1 MADPYQV
8 LGVDR
13 SATDEEIKRAY
24 RRLAKQYHP
33 DANPGD
39 EYAAKKMQE
48 INDAYDQIKN
58 PEKYRGPNPGGS
70 QGYNPYGQS
79 GYGGYGN
86 YGGYGYG
93 PFGGYYQQQR
103 QYQQKYADSHLQAA
117 YNYILYR
124 RYREA
129 LNVLTQFEGAHGAE
143 WYYLSALANHG
154 LGSQVTAL
162 EHIRKAVSMDP
173 DNQEYL
179 RALDRMEHGGDT
191 YRQQAGNFQGF
202 DLRMNPC
209 TTLCLCM
216 LCNQMCPGFGYY
228 WMCC

>member
-1 MADPYQV
+1 MDPYQI

-13 SATDEEIKRAY
+13 NATDEEIKRAY

-48 INDAYDQIKN
+48 INDAYDRIKN
-58 PEKYRGPNPGGS
+58 PERYQGGAS
-70 QGYNPYGQS
+70 QSSNPYGQS
-79 GYGGYGN
+79 YGGYS
-86 YGGYGYG
+86 YD
-93 PFGGYYQQQR
+93 PFRGYYQR
-103 QYQQKYADSHLQAA
+103 QSYSQKYADSHLQAA

-129 LNVLTQFEGAHGAE
+129 LNVLEQFEGAKNAA

-154 LGSQVTAL
+154 LGNQVTAL
-162 EHIRKAVSMDP
+162 EHMRKAVSMEP

-179 RALDRMEHGGDT
+179 NALDRMEHGGDT
-191 YRQQAGNFQGF
+191 YRRQAGNFRGF
-202 DLRMNPC
+202 DLGMNPC

-216 LCNQMCPGFGYY
+216 LCNRLCPGLGYY
-228 WMCC
+228 FLCC

>member
-1 MADPYQV
+1 MDPYQI

-13 SATDEEIKRAY
+13 NATDEEIKRAY

-48 INDAYDQIKN
+48 INDAYDRIKN
-58 PEKYRGPNPGGS
+58 PEKNQGAASGG

-79 GYGGYGN
+79 
-86 YGGYGYG
+86 YGYD
-93 PFGGYYQQQR
+93 PFRGYYQR
-103 QYQQKYADSHLQAA
+103 QSYGQKYADSHLQAA
-117 YNYILYR
+117 HNYILYR

-129 LNVLTQFEGAHGAE
+129 LNVLSQAEGARGAA
-143 WYYLSALANHG
+143 WYYLSALANQG
-154 LGSQVTAL
+154 LGNQVTAL
-162 EHIRKAVSMDP
+162 EHMRKAVSMEP

-179 RALDRMEHGGDT
+179 NALNRMEHGGDA
-191 YRQQAGNFQGF
+191 YRRTAGNFNGF

-209 TTLCLCM
+209 ATLCLCM
-216 LCNQMCPGFGYY
+216 LCNRMCPGMGY
-228 WMCC
+228 WFLCC

>member
-13 SATDEEIKRAY
+13 DASDEEIKRAY
-24 RRLAKQYHP
+24 RKLAKKYHP

-39 EYAAKKMQE
+39 EAAAKKMQE

-58 PEKYRGPNPGGS
+58 PEKYRGQTAGGS
-70 QGYNPYGQS
+70 RSYNPYGQT
-79 GYGGYGN
+79 G

-103 QYQQKYADSHLQAA
+103 SYGQRYEDSHLQAA

-129 LNVLTQFEGAHGAE
+129 VNVLDQMSENRGAQ
-143 WYYLSALANHG
+143 WYYLSALANQG
-154 LGSQVTAL
+154 LGNQVTAL
-162 EHIRKAVSMDP
+162 EHMRKAVSMDP

-179 RALDRMEHGGDT
+179 NALDRMEHGGDA
-191 YRQQAGNFQGF
+191 YRRQAGNFQGF
-202 DLRMNPC
+202 DVRMNPC
-209 TTLCLCM
+209 TSLCLCYM
-216 LCNQMCPGFGYY
+216 CNMFCGRGGWIF
-228 WMCC
+228 CC

>member
-1 MADPYQV
+1 MDPYQI

-13 SATDEEIKRAY
+13 DATDEEIKRAY

-39 EYAAKKMQE
+39 ENAAKKMQE
-48 INDAYDQIKN
+48 INDAYDRIKN
-58 PEKYRGPNPGGS
+58 PEKQQSAGGS

-79 GYGGYGN
+79 
-86 YGGYGYG
+86 YGGYGYN

-103 QYQQKYADSHLQAA
+103 SYHQKYADSHLQAA

-129 LNVLTQFEGAHGAE
+129 LNVLTQFEGVKGAA
-143 WYYLSALANHG
+143 WYYLSALANQG
-154 LGSQVTAL
+154 LGNQVTAL
-162 EHIRKAVSMDP
+162 EHMRKAVSMEP

-179 RALDRMEHGGDT
+179 NALDRMEHGGDA
-191 YRQQAGNFQGF
+191 YRRQAGNFQGF
-202 DLRMNPC
+202 NLGMNPC
-209 TTLCLCM
+209 ATLCLCM
-216 LCNQMCPGFGYY
+216 LCNRICPGLGYY
-228 WMCC
+228 FLCC

>member
-1 MADPYQV
+1 MDPYQI

-13 SATDEEIKRAY
+13 DASDEEIKRAY

-48 INDAYDQIKN
+48 INDAYDRIKN
-58 PEKYRGPNPGGS
+58 PEKYRGGASGTN
-70 QGYNPYGQS
+70 QGYNPYGQR
-79 GYGGYGN
+79 
-86 YGGYGYG
+86 YGYD
-93 PFGGYYQQQR
+93 PFRGYYQQRQSYNQR
-103 QYQQKYADSHLQAA
+103 YADSHLQAA

-129 LNVLTQFEGAHGAE
+129 LNVLAQFEGAKNAA
-143 WYYLSALANHG
+143 WYYLSALANQG
-154 LGSQVTAL
+154 MGNQVTAL
-162 EHIRKAVSMDP
+162 EHMRKAVSMEP

-179 RALDRMEHGGDT
+179 NALDRMEHGGDA
-191 YRQQAGNFQGF
+191 YRRTAGNFNGF

-209 TTLCLCM
+209 ATLCLCM
-216 LCNQMCPGFGYY
+216 LCNRMCPGLGYY
-228 WMCC
+228 FLCC

>member
-8 LGVDR
+8 LGVSPDA
-13 SATDEEIKRAY
+13 SDEEIKRAY

-39 EYAAKKMQE
+39 EAAAKKMQE
-48 INDAYDQIKN
+48 INDAYDRIKN
-58 PEKYRGPNPGGS
+58 PDKQRGPAAG

-79 GYGGYGN
+79 

-93 PFGGYYQQQR
+93 PFGGGYYQQR
-103 QYQQKYADSHLQAA
+103 QSYGQKYADSHLQAA

-129 LNVLTQFEGAHGAE
+129 LNVLGQFEGVRGAE
-143 WYYLSALANHG
+143 WYYLSALANQG
-154 LGSQVTAL
+154 VGNQVTAL
-162 EHIRKAVSMDP
+162 EHMRKAVSMDP
-173 DNQEYL
+173 GNQEYL
-179 RALDRMEHGGDT
+179 SALDRMEQVGDT
-191 YRQQAGNFQGF
+191 YRRQAGDFQGF

-209 TTLCLCM
+209 TSLCMCM
-216 LCNQMCPGFGYY
+216 LCNQLCPGAGY
-228 WMCC
+228 WWLCC

>member
-1 MADPYQV
+1 MDPYQI

-13 SATDEEIKRAY
+13 NATDEEIKRAY

-48 INDAYDQIKN
+48 INDAYDRIKN
-58 PEKYRGPNPGGS
+58 PEKNQGAASGG

-79 GYGGYGN
+79 
-86 YGGYGYG
+86 YGYD
-93 PFGGYYQQQR
+93 PFRGYYQR
-103 QYQQKYADSHLQAA
+103 QSYGQKYTDSHLQAA
-117 YNYILYR
+117 HNYILYR

-129 LNVLTQFEGAHGAE
+129 LNVLAQFEGVKGAA

-154 LGSQVTAL
+154 LGNQVTAL
-162 EHIRKAVSMDP
+162 EHMRKAVSMEP

-179 RALDRMEHGGDT
+179 NALDRMEHGGDA
-191 YRQQAGNFQGF
+191 YRRTAGNFNGF

-209 TTLCLCM
+209 ATLCLCM
-216 LCNQMCPGFGYY
+216 LCNRMCPGLGYY
-228 WMCC
+228 FLCC

>member
-1 MADPYQV
+1 MDPYQI

-48 INDAYDQIKN
+48 INDAYDRIKN
-58 PEKYRGPNPGGS
+58 PEKYRGPSSSGGS
-70 QGYNPYGQS
+70 QGYSPYGQS
-79 GYGGYGN
+79 
-86 YGGYGYG
+86 YGYD
-93 PFGGYYQQQR
+93 PFRGYYQR
-103 QYQQKYADSHLQAA
+103 QSYNQKYADSHLQAA

-129 LNVLTQFEGAHGAE
+129 LNVLSQFEGVKGAA
-143 WYYLSALANHG
+143 WYYLSALANQG

-162 EHIRKAVSMDP
+162 EHMRKAVSMEP

-179 RALDRMEHGGDT
+179 NALDRMERGGDA
-191 YRQQAGNFQGF
+191 YRRQAGNFQGF
-202 DLRMNPC
+202 NLGMNPC
-209 TTLCLCM
+209 ATLCLCM
-216 LCNQMCPGFGYY
+216 LCNRMCPGLGY
-228 WMCC
+228 WFLCC

>member
-1 MADPYQV
+1 MDPYQI

-13 SATDEEIKRAY
+13 NATDEEIKRAY

-48 INDAYDQIKN
+48 INDAYDRIKN
-58 PEKYRGPNPGGS
+58 PEKQQGASS
-70 QGYNPYGQS
+70 QSYNPYGQS
-79 GYGGYGN
+79 
-86 YGGYGYG
+86 YGYD
-93 PFGGYYQQQR
+93 PFRGYYQRQSYNQR
-103 QYQQKYADSHLQAA
+103 YADSHLQAA
-117 YNYILYR
+117 HNYILYR

-129 LNVLTQFEGAHGAE
+129 LNVLAQFEGVKGAA

-154 LGSQVTAL
+154 LGNQVTAL
-162 EHIRKAVSMDP
+162 EHMRKAVSMEP

-179 RALDRMEHGGDT
+179 NALDRMEHGGDA
-191 YRQQAGNFQGF
+191 YRRTAGNFNGF

-209 TTLCLCM
+209 ATLCLCM
-216 LCNQMCPGFGYY
+216 LCNRMCPGLGYY
-228 WMCC
+228 FLCC

>member
-1 MADPYQV
+1 MDPYQI

-13 SATDEEIKRAY
+13 NATDEEIKRAY

-48 INDAYDQIKN
+48 INDAYDRIKN
-58 PEKYRGPNPGGS
+58 PEKQQGASGA

-79 GYGGYGN
+79 
-86 YGGYGYG
+86 YGYD
-93 PFGGYYQQQR
+93 PFRGYYQR
-103 QYQQKYADSHLQAA
+103 QSYQQKYADSHLQAA

-124 RYREA
+124 RFREA
-129 LNVLTQFEGAHGAE
+129 LNVLAQFEGVKGAA

-154 LGSQVTAL
+154 MGNQVTAL
-162 EHIRKAVSMDP
+162 EHMRKAVSMEP

-179 RALDRMEHGGDT
+179 NALDRMEHGGDA
-191 YRQQAGNFQGF
+191 YRRTAGNFNGF

-216 LCNQMCPGFGYY
+216 LCNRICPGLGYY
-228 WMCC
+228 FLCC

>member
-1 MADPYQV
+1 MADPYQI

-13 SATDEEIKRAY
+13 DASDEEIKRAY

-33 DANPGD
+33 DTNPGD

-58 PEKYRGPNPGGS
+58 PDKYRGPGAGS

-79 GYGGYGN
+79 GYGYN
-86 YGGYGYG
+86 
-93 PFGGYYQQQR
+93 PFGGYYQQR
-103 QYQQKYADSHLQAA
+103 SSQQKYADSYLQAA

-124 RYREA
+124 RFRDA
-129 LNVLTQFEGAHGAE
+129 LHMLAQFEGTRGAE

-162 EHIRKAVSMDP
+162 EHIRKAMSMDP
-173 DNQEYL
+173 GNQEYL
-179 RALDRMEHGGDT
+179 RALDRMEHGADD
-191 YRQQAGNFQGF
+191 YRRQAGNFQGF
-202 DLRMNPC
+202 DLSMNPC

-216 LCNQMCPGFGYY
+216 ICNRLCPGFGYY
-228 WMCC
+228 WLCC